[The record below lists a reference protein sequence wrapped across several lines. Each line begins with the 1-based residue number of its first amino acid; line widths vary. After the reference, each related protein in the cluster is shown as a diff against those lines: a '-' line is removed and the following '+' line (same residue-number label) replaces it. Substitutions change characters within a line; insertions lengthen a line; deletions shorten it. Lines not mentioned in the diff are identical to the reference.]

1 MQTTYKY
8 RATNY
13 TGANVSI
20 MLGPHLL
27 TQCFG
32 IEYSLQQ
39 SKRPIYGYNSQ
50 YYDGVANG
58 LVLVTGALHLN
69 FVHPG
74 YLSTVLQK
82 YHTFV
87 NSVRELSDPARA
99 NDLVSYLSVHEG
111 LSPLVNIIR
120 DAVDPPVG
128 LGIRPNEVDEHTYS
142 EVGLLNAVTP
152 QETVDSQIRPNL
164 DSRVPDRLNLNMSN
178 SERTRALDQALN
190 LVFEDEG
197 VQQDLIQFFT
207 GGISSGGSVLIGDD
221 GNAYYESQV
230 FNADK
235 LNSLVER
242 NQPLGACSNDL
253 MTLARPDQFG
263 SAESS
268 PYGIDIMVHFG
279 PPYGGVE
286 QNQIINYSNRAS
298 FVLKDVTFTG
308 ESSQIMASDEP
319 IIETYTF
326 MARKKETLGRTSGQS
341 NQ

>member
-87 NSVRELSDPARA
+87 NSVRELNDPARA
-99 NDLVSYLSVHEG
+99 NDLVSYLSVHES
-111 LSPLVNIIR
+111 LSPLVNVIR
-120 DAVDPPVG
+120 DAVDPPFG
-128 LGIRPNEVDEHTYS
+128 LGVRPGAPDELSFQSPGVANHF
-142 EVGLLNAVTP
+142 TP
-152 QETVDSQIRPNL
+152 RETVDSQIRPEL
-164 DSRVPDRLNLNMSN
+164 STSLPDRINLNMSN
-178 SERTRALDQALN
+178 SERARAIDQALN
-190 LVFEDEG
+190 LVFEDESI
-197 VQQDLIQFFT
+197 QQDLVQFFT
-207 GGISSGGSVLIGDD
+207 GGISSGGAVLYHDD
-221 GNAYYESQV
+221 GSVSYEGQV

-341 NQ
+341 NL